1 MSVYKGTQ
9 LIATNGAPGK
19 NGTDGR
25 PGADGRNGDG
35 IMITNSFVELH
46 NNINENGRIEIT
58 NESEHSN
65 WSSVGG
71 YGNFINAGQA
81 SIVFGYRN
89 SLSSTQNASV
99 FGYENNCANIGQG
112 GFVSGKYNTIN
123 ELGNGTTVLG
133 HSNTIDLESNGAIVL
148 GSNHNI
154 DNGYTVSDG
163 GIIAGFHVTDDSSLP
178 SMPHRKVGDYEGTDL
193 ILVGIKKG
201 SGTSGDGEIGIRVR
215 NDGCVGIS
223 GDLSFNA
230 LNSGGSSLGHYTLGE
245 IVKALQDAGI
255 LTPQT

>member
-9 LIATNGAPGK
+9 LIATNGTPGK

-25 PGADGRNGDG
+25 PGTDGRNGQNGQG
-35 IMITNSFVELH
+35 IMINNSFVELH
-46 NNINENGRIEIT
+46 NNINADGTIEIT
-58 NESEHSN
+58 NESEQSN

-71 YGNFINAGQA
+71 YGSSISAGQA

-89 SLSSTQNASV
+89 SLRSTQNASV
-99 FGYENNCANIGQG
+99 FGYENNCINIGQG

-178 SMPHRKVGDYEGTDL
+178 SMPHMKEDYESTNL
-193 ILVGIKKG
+193 ILIGLKKG
-201 SGTSGDGEIGIRVR
+201 NGSSGDGEVGICVR

-223 GDLSFNA
+223 GDLAFEA
-230 LNSGGSSLGHYTLGE
+230 LNSNGSSRGRYTLGQ
-245 IVKALQDAGI
+245 IVIALQEAGI
-255 LTPQT
+255 LT

>member
-19 NGTDGR
+19 NGIDGR
-25 PGADGRNGDG
+25 PGTDGKNGDG
-35 IMITNSFVELH
+35 IMINNSFVELH
-46 NNINENGRIEIT
+46 NNINENGCIEIT
-58 NESEHSN
+58 NESEQSH

-71 YGNFINAGQA
+71 YGSFISAGQA

-89 SLSSTQNASV
+89 SLRNAQTASV
-99 FGYENNCANIGQG
+99 FGYENNCINIGQG

-133 HSNTIDLESNGAIVL
+133 HSNTIGLGSNGAIVL

-178 SMPHRKVGDYEGTDL
+178 SMPHMKGDYENTNL
-193 ILVGIKKG
+193 ILIGLKKGAGSSGNGEVGIC
-201 SGTSGDGEIGIRVR
+201 VR

-223 GDLSFNA
+223 GDLAFEA
-230 LNSGGSSLGHYTLGE
+230 LNSNGSSRGRYTLGQ
-245 IVKALQDAGI
+245 IVIALQEAGI
-255 LTPQT
+255 LT

>member
-1 MSVYKGTQ
+1 MSVYKGTK

-25 PGADGRNGDG
+25 PGTDGRNGQG

-46 NNINENGRIEIT
+46 NNINEDGRIEIT
-58 NESEHSN
+58 NESEQSN

-71 YGNFINAGQA
+71 YGSFISAGQA

-89 SLSSTQNASV
+89 SLRSAQTASV
-99 FGYENNCANIGQG
+99 FGYENNCINIGQG

-123 ELGNGTTVLG
+123 GLGNGTTVLG
-133 HSNTIDLESNGAIVL
+133 HSNTIDLKNNGAIVL

-163 GIIAGFHVTDDSSLP
+163 GIIAGFHVTDDSSFP
-178 SMPHRKVGDYEGTDL
+178 SMPHQRPGYEGTDL
-193 ILVGIKKG
+193 IHIGLKKGDGTSENGEVGIC
-201 SGTSGDGEIGIRVR
+201 VR

-223 GDLSFNA
+223 GDLAFEA
-230 LNSGGSSLGHYTLGE
+230 LDSNGSSRGRYTLGQ
-245 IVKALQDAGI
+245 IVIALQEAGI
-255 LTPQT
+255 LT